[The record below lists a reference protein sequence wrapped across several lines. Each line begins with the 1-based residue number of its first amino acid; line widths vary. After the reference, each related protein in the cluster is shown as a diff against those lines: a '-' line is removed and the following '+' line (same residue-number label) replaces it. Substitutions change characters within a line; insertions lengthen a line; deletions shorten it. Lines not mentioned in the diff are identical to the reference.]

1 MGGAMTFEQWKAEVD
16 WHLMK
21 MCGLDQM
28 FLPDWLR
35 RDAYES
41 GMTPREG
48 ALECLE
54 SAGLDF
60 ERLFDEA

>member
-1 MGGAMTFEQWKAEVD
+1 MTFEHWKAEVD
-16 WHLMK
+16 WHLTK

-28 FLPDWLR
+28 SLPDWLA
-35 RDAYES
+35 RDAYDD

-54 SAGLDF
+54 SAGLDY
-60 ERLFDEA
+60 ERLLEEA